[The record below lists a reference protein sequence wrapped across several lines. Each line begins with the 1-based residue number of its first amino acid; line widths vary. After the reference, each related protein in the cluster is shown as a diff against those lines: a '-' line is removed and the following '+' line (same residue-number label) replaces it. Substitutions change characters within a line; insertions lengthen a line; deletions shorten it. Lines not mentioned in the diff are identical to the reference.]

1 MKTLKIIATIIA
13 IAPYIF
19 TMIYGVEDNGPA
31 LFGIWTPLAVLT
43 VWWMWIYNRSKS

>member
-31 LFGIWTPLAVLT
+31 LFGIWTPLAVLLM
-43 VWWMWIYNRSKS
+43 WRMWIFKGDKS